1 MEYFIP
7 FFFIFLLFV
16 RMSRS
21 FNLFWHLCL
30 RLALCGHRYKPSRS
44 YTLNLSNMARV
55 FITYDA
61 VTENSRD
68 E

>member
-1 MEYFIP
+1 
-7 FFFIFLLFV
+7 
-16 RMSRS
+16 
-21 FNLFWHLCL
+21 
-30 RLALCGHRYKPSRS
+30 
-44 YTLNLSNMARV
+44 MARV